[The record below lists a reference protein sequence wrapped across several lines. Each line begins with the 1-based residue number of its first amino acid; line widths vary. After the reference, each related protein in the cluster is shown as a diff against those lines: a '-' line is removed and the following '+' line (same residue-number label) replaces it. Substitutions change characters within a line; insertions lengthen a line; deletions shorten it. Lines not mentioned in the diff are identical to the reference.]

1 MTHELARTPE
11 KARRFGKMGAMKET
25 DIDVGRKRV
34 DVAESGVTCACGRMA
49 IVQDLSNV
57 ASTAAHDAEPVLRDC
72 PQLA

>member
-11 KARRFGKMGAMKET
+11 KTRRIGKVGAVKET

-34 DVAESGVTCACGRMA
+34 DVAESGVTHACCRMA

-57 ASTAAHDAEPVLRDC
+57 ASTAAHDAEPAPRDR